1 MKQLNA
7 YADDAV
13 SEVLTR
19 LRVHSTVYC
28 LAELRSPWGFRVEG
42 RDVAKFHLLLE
53 GDVWLAVD
61 AHDPLL
67 LSAGELVILPYGHKH
82 ALKDEPDSRV
92 EALDRIL
99 LDHPLDARARL
110 YYGGAG
116 ALSRMLCGGFGLNDP
131 VRGLL
136 PDVMRIDAKSGR
148 VGSWTETTFQFLRAE
163 AAQSLPGAKA
173 VFAKIA
179 DVFLA
184 QAMREFLTSPSEA
197 SSTTALTDPHI
208 AQAVQLL
215 QAEPRTGLV
224 RGTTRLSSG
233 HVPIRIQ
240 RPVPRSGRR
249 ATHAISDPG
258 AAYSSRPLPRNE
270 RPHCRRHRQAMRL

>member
-131 VRGLL
+131 VRGLCRTSCVSTRS
-136 PDVMRIDAKSGR
+136 P
-148 VGSWTETTFQFLRAE
+148 AE
-163 AAQSLPGAKA
+163 SDPGPK
-173 VFAKIA
+173 
-179 DVFLA
+179 
-184 QAMREFLTSPSEA
+184 
-197 SSTTALTDPHI
+197 
-208 AQAVQLL
+208 
-215 QAEPRTGLV
+215 
-224 RGTTRLSSG
+224 RLSSFSG
-233 HVPIRIQ
+233 Q
-240 RPVPRSGRR
+240 RPRSRYRAPRQSSPRSPTYFWHKRCASSSPALRR
-249 ATHAISDPG
+249 RV
-258 AAYSSRPLPRNE
+258 RPPL
-270 RPHCRRHRQAMRL
+270 